1 MSKSNLKT
9 TLQQLKSLTPKQVL
23 KLFETNITSI
33 QLLSEV
39 NVLELKGLL
48 NTTLNKANSILS
60 EARKNLAPFR
70 AYDGHDLMKMEA
82 ERQYLST
89 GCKDF
94 DLLLGGKGFET
105 GSISEIFAA
114 YASGKSQ
121 IGFTCLVRAI
131 LPRPIGLDGSA
142 IYIDTE
148 GTLSMKRITQIAE
161 AYKDV
166 MPVEQVLK
174 NMRVLKPLRSH
185 EQVNII
191 KCFLENDSTA
201 YHGYLNLTKPLKI
214 IIVDSLTALFRAEY
228 VGRGT
233 LAERQQ
239 KLNEHLRDIYLFA
252 NQVKCVAL
260 ITNQV
265 MGNPDPFKAESEIAV
280 GGNVLAHSSTYR
292 ISLRKRK
299 NYRVATMVDSA
310 LLPVTQAMFKIA
322 RRGIV
327 DLDYESLDQEG
338 SDQVLSYKSKKDIE
352 SDEDPFIV
360 TGEALISNDQF

>member
-1 MSKSNLKT
+1 
-9 TLQQLKSLTPKQVL
+9 
-23 KLFETNITSI
+23 
-33 QLLSEV
+33 
-39 NVLELKGLL
+39 
-48 NTTLNKANSILS
+48 
-60 EARKNLAPFR
+60 
-70 AYDGHDLMKMEA
+70 
-82 ERQYLST
+82 
-89 GCKDF
+89 
-94 DLLLGGKGFET
+94 
-105 GSISEIFAA
+105 
-114 YASGKSQ
+114 
-121 IGFTCLVRAI
+121 
-131 LPRPIGLDGSA
+131 
-142 IYIDTE
+142 
-148 GTLSMKRITQIAE
+148 MKRITQIAE